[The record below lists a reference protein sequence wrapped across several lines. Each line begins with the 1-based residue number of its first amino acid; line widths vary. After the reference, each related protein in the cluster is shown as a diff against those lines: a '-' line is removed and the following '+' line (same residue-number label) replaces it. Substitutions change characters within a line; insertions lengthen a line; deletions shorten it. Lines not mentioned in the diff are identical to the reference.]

1 MDRPFS
7 QACLNN
13 RDPILNILKRVLQ
26 GCNTVL
32 EIGSGTGQ
40 HAVWFGR
47 HLPHLEWCTSDRIE
61 NHEGIKKWLEEDQ
74 LHNVHAPIA
83 LDIVKN
89 SWPKATF
96 DAIFSANTAHI
107 MAWPEV
113 EAFVTKAA
121 CVLPSGGRFCLY
133 GPFDFKG
140 REMAPSNKAFDA
152 ELKSRGAH
160 QGIRK
165 FDAIND
171 LARKNNLIFSEN
183 NDLPANN
190 HLLIGRKN

>member
-1 MDRPFS
+1 V
-7 QACLNN
+7 NN

-61 NHEGIKKWLEEDQ
+61 NHEGIKKWLEEEQ

-83 LDIVKN
+83 LDVVKN

-113 EAFVTKAA
+113 EVFVTKAA

-190 HLLIGRKN
+190 HLLIWRKN

>member
-1 MDRPFS
+1 MDKPFS

-13 RDPILNILKRVLQ
+13 RDPILNVLKRVLQ
-26 GCNTVL
+26 DCSVVL

-47 HLPHLEWCTSDRIE
+47 HLPHLEWFTSDRIE
-61 NHEGIKKWLEEDQ
+61 NHEGIEKWLEEENIP
-74 LHNVHAPIA
+74 NVHAPIA
-83 LDIVKN
+83 LDVVKD

-113 EAFVTKAA
+113 KVFLQKAA
-121 CVLPSGGRFCLY
+121 SVMSSGGFFCLY

-140 REMAPSNKAFDA
+140 QEMAGSNKAFDA
-152 ELKSRGAH
+152 ELKSKGAH

-165 FDAIND
+165 FDAMND
-171 LARKNNLIFSEN
+171 LAGKNNLIFLEKT
-183 NDLPANN
+183 DLPANN
-190 HLLIGRKN
+190 HLLIWQKN

>member
-26 GCNTVL
+26 DCNTVL

-61 NHEGIKKWLEEDQ
+61 NHEGIKKWLEEEQ
-74 LHNVHAPIA
+74 IHNVHAPIA
-83 LDIVKN
+83 LDVVKN

-113 EAFVTKAA
+113 EVFVTKAA
-121 CVLPSGGRFCLY
+121 CVLPSGGSFCLY

-140 REMAPSNKAFDA
+140 REMAPSN
-152 ELKSRGAH
+152 
-160 QGIRK
+160 
-165 FDAIND
+165 
-171 LARKNNLIFSEN
+171 
-183 NDLPANN
+183 
-190 HLLIGRKN
+190 